1 MIPAATLA
9 GTLAY
14 LEACAVGRAFAA
26 GFALLAAAA
35 TMVIFT

>member
-9 GTLAY
+9 GTVAY
-14 LEACAVGRAFAA
+14 VVACPIGRAFAA

-35 TMVIFT
+35 LTVLAT

>member
-14 LEACAVGRAFAA
+14 LVACPMGRAFGG
-26 GFALLAAAA
+26 GFALLAAATLTVIA
-35 TMVIFT
+35 T